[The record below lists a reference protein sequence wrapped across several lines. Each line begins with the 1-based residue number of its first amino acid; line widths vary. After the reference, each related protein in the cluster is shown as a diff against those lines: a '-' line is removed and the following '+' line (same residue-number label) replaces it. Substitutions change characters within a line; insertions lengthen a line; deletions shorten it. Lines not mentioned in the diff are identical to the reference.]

1 MTLTQMMILFSSM
14 LILAALPSA
23 SVALVVGRSASHGVR
38 QGMMVALGIVSA
50 DLLFAGL
57 AIVGMSALA
66 HWLGELFTLIR
77 LIAACYLIWLGW
89 QLLRQTRREQPS
101 SVRKSVWGS
110 SYLSGLLLTLADV
123 KAIVFYASLFPS
135 VVDLQVFTSV
145 DFICLFLLT
154 LSAVGGVKLLYAWLG
169 SSLAMRLGGKRLGLV
184 WQRITGGLMVGGG
197 LYLLV
202 RQSS

>member
-14 LILAALPSA
+14 LLLAALPSA
-23 SVALVVGRSASHGVR
+23 SVALVVSRSASHGVR

-89 QLLRQTRREQPS
+89 QLLRQTRMEQPS
-101 SVRKSVWGS
+101 SVGKTVWGS

-135 VVDLQVFTSV
+135 VVDIQVFTAV
-145 DFICLFLLT
+145 DFICLLFLT
-154 LSAVGGVKLLYAWLG
+154 LFAVGGVKLLYAWLG
-169 SSLAMRLGGKRLGLV
+169 SSLAVRLGGKRLGLV
-184 WQRITGGLMVGGG
+184 WQRITGGLMLGGG
-197 LYLLV
+197 IYLLV

>member
-14 LILAALPSA
+14 LLLAALPSA
-23 SVALVVGRSASHGVR
+23 SVALVVSRSASHGVR

-169 SSLAMRLGGKRLGLV
+169 SSLAVRLGGKRLGLV

>member
-23 SVALVVGRSASHGVR
+23 SVALVVSRSASHGVR

-89 QLLRQTRREQPS
+89 QLLRPTRREQPS

-135 VVDLQVFTSV
+135 VVDIQVFTAV
-145 DFICLFLLT
+145 DFICLFFLT
-154 LSAVGGVKLLYAWLG
+154 LFAVGGVKLLYAWLG
-169 SSLAMRLGGKRLGLV
+169 SSLAVRLGGKRLGLV